1 MKKLLLIISTVILYA
16 VASAQCLV
24 YEVPLSARVEQAE
37 SVFEG
42 KVVAKKSFWNKQH
55 NYIYTANTVE
65 VYKIFKGNF
74 TEDKVDVI
82 TPGGVIGGMAIV
94 AEPALKLSKG
104 QTGIFL
110 TALNTVSL
118 PVKGTLMKP
127 TAGPQS
133 FIQYD
138 IAENKATDIFATYQ
152 GITSN
157 LYKKITALTKTNYQT
172 VRPFN
177 VDAAVEESNRTAP
190 PVITNLNPLSL
201 SAGTRTVVTISGS
214 GFGTTQ
220 GNGYV
225 SFKNADNGGG
235 SVVNVTDPKYYIS
248 WSDNTAQVIV
258 PGDVMANAVGTGTV
272 TVTNNS
278 VQSGTSSQTL
288 TVTFNRYEIAINSAL
303 EQTFFYNDNTSGGYT
318 FAPHTEVAAL
328 PAATAAIQRAM
339 DTWTCATNVNWIL
352 SSTPTTTDVVASDGV
367 NVIRFDNGSELG
379 AGVLGMGSSYWSY
392 AFGTM
397 ENYWKLTEMD
407 ITLDDG
413 TNWNYGPASPGG
425 AQYDIES
432 VMLHELGHLHQFNHV
447 INTSSTMH
455 YAIANGTMRRT
466 LLSSDVTGGNLVMNS
481 SATDASDAGIS
492 AMVPYTNNP
501 SCIPTSVDNISTH
514 VDHPVYPNPATD
526 FIRVKFSKDA
536 KVEVFNLLGKLCGI
550 SVAGDNLIDVSSLD
564 RGIYVLKISDSF
576 SSATYRFSVAK

>member
-214 GFGTTQ
+214 GFGTSQ

-225 SFKNADNGGG
+225 SFKSADNGGG

-413 TNWNYGPASPGG
+413 TDWNYVPASPGG

-455 YAIANGTMRRT
+455 YA
-466 LLSSDVTGGNLVMNS
+466 
-481 SATDASDAGIS
+481 
-492 AMVPYTNNP
+492 
-501 SCIPTSVDNISTH
+501 
-514 VDHPVYPNPATD
+514 
-526 FIRVKFSKDA
+526 
-536 KVEVFNLLGKLCGI
+536 
-550 SVAGDNLIDVSSLD
+550 
-564 RGIYVLKISDSF
+564 
-576 SSATYRFSVAK
+576 